1 MRVLIVAALVLSAQ
15 VALADSVTAVLEPA
29 RTVEIRS
36 TVNGRVAVLDLID
49 GDRVVTGEALAQID
63 GRVQEARVAL
73 ADVISSA
80 KGASLRADRLLE
92 QAVARRDRIA
102 TARTKGAAQEWEVV
116 AAEQAV
122 AVAQADKL
130 VAEDDLRRKEAELA
144 LERAT
149 LAEFRIEAPFDA
161 TVLEVFVDPGEIVDT
176 GTVLM
181 EIGSVDDLTATAF
194 VPVEWMPGLSRGANI
209 AAETEAGLLVDATVK
224 AIDPRVDPASRTVRV
239 VLRLENADGR
249 YLPGT
254 TLIVGA
260 PS

>member
-1 MRVLIVAALVLSAQ
+1 MRLILAALLLTAK
-15 VALADSVTAVLEPA
+15 AAAAATVTAILAPA

-36 TVNGRVAVLDLID
+36 TVNGRVAALDLID
-49 GDRVVTGEALAQID
+49 GDRVAAGDPLAQID

-73 ADVISSA
+73 ADVIASA
-80 KGASLRADRLLE
+80 KGVSLRADRVLE
-92 QAVARRDRIA
+92 EATARRDRIA

-122 AVAQADKL
+122 AVAEADKL
-130 VAEDDLRRKEAELA
+130 VAEDDLRRKRAELA
-144 LERAT
+144 LEQAT
-149 LAEFRIEAPFDA
+149 LAEFLIDAPFDA

-181 EIGSVDDLTATAF
+181 EVGSIDDLIATAF
-194 VPVEWMPGLSRGANI
+194 VPVEWLPGLSRGAPI
-209 AAETEAGLLVDATVK
+209 AASTDLGGRVDATVN

-239 VLRLENADGR
+239 VLRLDNSDGR

-254 TLIVGA
+254 TLVVEA
-260 PS
+260 PSS